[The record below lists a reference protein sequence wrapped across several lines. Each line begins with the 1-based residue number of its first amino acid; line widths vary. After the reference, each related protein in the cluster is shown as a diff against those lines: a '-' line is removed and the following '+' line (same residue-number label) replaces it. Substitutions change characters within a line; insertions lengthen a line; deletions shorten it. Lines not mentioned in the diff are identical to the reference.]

1 MRKMIYSSTELI
13 TNHSDTDKA
22 FESMH
27 QNVIARIEN
36 FSTKDLIYK
45 AIA

>member
-1 MRKMIYSSTELI
+1 MFCSSTELI
-13 TNHSDTDKA
+13 TNDSGTYKA

>member
-1 MRKMIYSSTELI
+1 MRKMFCSSTELI
-13 TNHSDTDKA
+13 TNDSGTYKA

-27 QNVIARIEN
+27 QSVITKIQNSA
-36 FSTKDLIYK
+36 TKDLIYK